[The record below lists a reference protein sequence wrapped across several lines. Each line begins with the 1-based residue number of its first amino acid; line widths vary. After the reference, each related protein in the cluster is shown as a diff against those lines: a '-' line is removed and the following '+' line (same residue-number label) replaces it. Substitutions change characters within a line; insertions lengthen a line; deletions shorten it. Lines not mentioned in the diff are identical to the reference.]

1 VCDGKGRPLI
11 MLLSE
16 GQMGDFGSAVL
27 MIDAFPKA
35 KALLSDTEHRA
46 VPRAREDAQD
56 MMPIGSVSHWLA
68 AKLKRAFPRNQTAKS
83 TSRMTPL
90 STDNVTKSRSCLGG
104 SKTGDASTP
113 AMTDALILSCPQSAS
128 PPQSSSGSINE
139 S

>member
-1 VCDGKGRPLI
+1 

-16 GQMGDFGSAVL
+16 GQMGDFGSAAL

-46 VPRAREDAQD
+46 VPRADAQD

-104 SKTGDASTP
+104 SKTGDVSTP
-113 AMTDALILSCPQSAS
+113 VTIGALILSCPQSAS
-128 PPQSSSGSINE
+128 PPQSSSEPINE